1 MWGAAPRNSRHFV
14 AIAILI
20 ALLFVAPASARTGSG
35 AAATAAA
42 TITSVSPMSGPA
54 GSTVTITGTNF
65 VNVSNVTFYDSPVPS
80 WTVNSPTSITA
91 VVPYGTP
98 SPGRWRVIT
107 PAGTAVYNSRFTITG
122 APTITSVSPMSGAVG
137 GEIAITGSNFS
148 NVTDVTFYD
157 SPSPSWKL
165 NSPTSITAVVPYGT
179 PSPGRWRVVNPAY
192 TAVYNPTFSVT
203 GTPNITSVSPM
214 NGPVG
219 STVTISGANF
229 ANVTR
234 VTFYDY
240 PSPSFTVNSP
250 NSITAKVPAGTP
262 TPGRWRVVNP
272 AYTAVYNSLFS
283 IGSDTTAPTAPT
295 GLAVTNATSSGLTLS
310 WNASSDNVGVTGY
323 GVYRNGTIA
332 GTPGNASFS
341 FSALPCNTTSTYEVD
356 AVDAAG
362 NRSPR
367 ASISASTTAC
377 QTASAPP
384 YRFMINSDQGGQAAA
399 NYGYNLLDVGSA
411 GEADALPA
419 GTQGLIWVGDY
430 NNSSCSFEQSDA
442 SVRATAAAAVNDPKV
457 FGYYISDEPDPFA
470 CPNAYDDHRARS
482 NLIHSVDPGHKTLIL
497 VDSNSAQQTL
507 DQIPRWAGT
516 ADLFALDPY
525 PCYQGQACNYGW
537 IDQVIA
543 AANSA
548 GINYWGVAQ
557 VFQDSTWRWPTAAEL
572 NHMLGQWAA
581 SKETGI
587 MTFAWTWSG
596 NTITSQ
602 PALLDAL
609 KTFNTGATVPA
620 PPPPPSDTTAPSTP
634 TNFVVTGTTSS
645 SISVSWSAS
654 TDNVGVTS
662 YGLYK
667 GGTLVGSASGTTTT
681 FNGLPCNT
689 SQTLAVDAADLAGN
703 RSGQATVTASTAAC
717 PSDTTPPST
726 PSGLR
731 VSGST
736 QTSVSLS
743 WTASTDNVGVTG
755 YNVFRGSTVDG
766 TSATTTYTASS
777 LSCGTSYTFTVQ
789 AKDGAGNVSAQSGSV
804 NGTTA
809 ACGGG
814 GSDPVITAAGDIC
827 GSSTDCTP
835 TSDLVLSINPTRAL
849 TLGDNAYS
857 VGSPSEFSSE
867 YDPNWGR
874 FKANTSPSP
883 GNHDYDTAGA
893 TGYFSYFGSVAPAPY
908 YSFDLGAWHLISLAS
923 SSGINPGA
931 GSAEETWLKQ
941 DLAAH
946 PNKCILAYWH
956 EPRWSSG
963 TVHGSNSDWD
973 AVWNDLYAAHADV
986 VLNGHEH
993 NYERFGK
1000 QSPSGAAD
1008 PNGIREIIAGTG
1020 GASHGYPFGTPI
1032 ANSEVRNDS
1041 TWGVLKLTLHPA
1053 SYDWQFIPV
1062 PGSTFTDSGSDT
1074 CS

>member
-1 MWGAAPRNSRHFV
+1 LTCGTTY
-14 AIAILI
+14 
-20 ALLFVAPASARTGSG
+20 ALAVEAFDSAG
-35 AAATAAA
+35 
-42 TITSVSPMSGPA
+42 
-54 GSTVTITGTNF
+54 
-65 VNVSNVTFYDSPVPS
+65 NVSNRALSSINQATTGCGDATPPSAPTNLQVTGSAQTSISVS
-80 WTVNSPTSITA
+80 WTA
-91 VVPYGTP
+91 
-98 SPGRWRVIT
+98 
-107 PAGTAVYNSRFTITG
+107 
-122 APTITSVSPMSGAVG
+122 
-137 GEIAITGSNFS
+137 
-148 NVTDVTFYD
+148 
-157 SPSPSWKL
+157 
-165 NSPTSITAVVPYGT
+165 
-179 PSPGRWRVVNPAY
+179 
-192 TAVYNPTFSVT
+192 
-203 GTPNITSVSPM
+203 
-214 NGPVG
+214 
-219 STVTISGANF
+219 ST
-229 ANVTR
+229 
-234 VTFYDY
+234 
-240 PSPSFTVNSP
+240 
-250 NSITAKVPAGTP
+250 
-262 TPGRWRVVNP
+262 
-272 AYTAVYNSLFS
+272 
-283 IGSDTTAPTAPT
+283 
-295 GLAVTNATSSGLTLS
+295 
-310 WNASSDNVGVTGY
+310 DNVGVSGY
-323 GVYRNGTIA
+323 GKYANNSLVTSGA
-332 GTPGNASFS
+332 GTTYTFGSLNCA
-341 FSALPCNTTSTYEVD
+341 TSYNLAVD
-356 AVDAAG
+356 AYDAAG
-362 NRSPR
+362 NRS
-367 ASISASTTAC
+367 AKTTISASTAAC
-377 QTASAPP
+377 PSAGSGSAPP
-384 YRFMINSDQGGQAAA
+384 YRFMINSDMGGQAAA
-399 NYGYNLLDVGSA
+399 GYGYNLLDVGSA
-411 GEADALPA
+411 AEADDLPA

-442 SVRATAAAAVNDPKV
+442 TVRATATAGVNDPKV

-470 CPNAYDDHRARS
+470 CPNAYNDHRARS
-482 NLIHSVDPGHKTLIL
+482 NLIHSIDPGHKTLIL
-497 VDSNSAQQTL
+497 IDSNSAQQTL

-525 PCYQGQACNYGW
+525 PCYQGEACNYGW

-557 VFQDSTWRWPTAAEL
+557 AFQDPIWRWPTVAEL

-596 NTITSQ
+596 NTITNQ

-609 KTFNTGATVPA
+609 KTFNTGASVP
-620 PPPPPSDTTAPSTP
+620 PLPPPPSDTTAPSTP

-645 SISVSWSAS
+645 SISVSCSAS

-703 RSGQATVTASTAAC
+703 RSGKATVTASTAAC
-717 PSDTTPPST
+717 PSDTRPPST

-731 VSGST
+731 VTGST
-736 QTSVSLS
+736 QTSVALS

-755 YNVFRGSTVDG
+755 YNVFRGTTVDG

-804 NGTTA
+804 SGSTAACPSGDTTPPSTPANLAVTSASQTAISLSWNASTDNVGVTGYNVFRGTTVDGTSATTTYTASSLSCGTSYTFTVQAKDAAGNVSGQSGSVNGTTA

-814 GSDPVITAAGDIC
+814 ATDAVITAAGDIC
-827 GSSTDCTP
+827 GSSTDCRP

-849 TLGDNAYS
+849 TLGDNAYD
-857 VGSPSEFSSE
+857 VGSTSEFSTE

-923 SSGINPGA
+923 SSGIDPGA

-946 PNKCILAYWH
+946 TNKCILAYWH

-963 TVHGSNSDWD
+963 TVHGSNSDWN

-1000 QSPSGAAD
+1000 QNPSGAAD
-1008 PNGIREIIAGTG
+1008 ANGIREIIAGTG

-1032 ANSEVRNDS
+1032 ANSEVRNDN
-1041 TWGVLKLTLHPA
+1041 TWGVLKLTLHPT
-1053 SYDWQFIPV
+1053 SYDWQFVPI